1 MFQNGSLNSDERNI
15 KAEQLA
21 MEECMKGLM
30 VQRVWSEEQMVCTF
44 GGGMA
49 PGTPDGMFEDINGS
63 LTCVQVVRVP
73 VLPGSSLQSFKERVY
88 DTVLT
93 KLIKSQTWMKFTR
106 IVPQN
111 FIVFCWFMPFLRPR
125 HLVLALRSAR
135 RVLKLF
141 SNAGWPFSLKAAV
154 PDSAEEIFPERFAS
168 QYTRHINQI
177 CIADILHFSV
187 DVDSDDGDPEFDI
200 WNFEFDT
207 EEEVEEEQDD
217 EQIVNE
223 HEDTLNPDTEESNA
237 VEEEE
242 EDEEDQNLLEAPLFD
257 LLSQYAAS
265 IFLST
270 AIHHLKKPV
279 EARPRPR
286 ESDGKIEAVGATPIY
301 DLGGFP
307 SFPGWRPD
315 GDGRIQAW
323 GAVPISCC

>member
-73 VLPGSSLQSFKERVY
+73 VLPGTSLQSFIERVY

-93 KLIKSQTWMKFTR
+93 KLLKSQTWMKFTR

-125 HLVLALRSAR
+125 HLALALGSAR
-135 RVLKLF
+135 KVLKEF
-141 SNAGWPFSLKAAV
+141 SSAGWPFSLKAAV

-168 QYTRHINQI
+168 QWTRHINEI
-177 CIADILHFSV
+177 CIADVVEFCV
-187 DVDSDDGDPEFDI
+187 DVESDDDGGPEFI
-200 WNFEFDT
+200 FSLFDDE
-207 EEEVEEEQDD
+207 EEEVEQEDN
-217 EQIVNE
+217 EQIENE
-223 HEDTLNPDTEESNA
+223 HEETVDLDTEASNA
-237 VEEEE
+237 DEEEE
-242 EDEEDQNLLEAPLFD
+242 EHNLLEAPQFD
-257 LLSQYAAS
+257 LFSEYAAS
-265 IFLST
+265 IFLSV
-270 AIHHLKKPV
+270 AMHHVKKLV
-279 EARPRPR
+279 QARQR
-286 ESDGKIEAVGATPIY
+286 ESPYPDGKIQALGATQVY
-301 DLGGFP
+301 
-307 SFPGWRPD
+307 FPGGVPVEPDDRPD

-323 GAVPISCC
+323 GAVAISCC